1 MDSDKFIMA
10 ITLDKC
16 VRLHHLKDS
25 NVSYELMEE
34 ESEFQAA

>member
-1 MDSDKFIMA
+1 MDSDKFITA

-16 VRLHHLKDS
+16 VCLHHLKDS
-25 NVSYELMEE
+25 TISYELMEE

>member
-1 MDSDKFIMA
+1 MDSDKFITV

-16 VRLHHLKDS
+16 VCLRRLKDS
-25 NVSYELMEE
+25 SISYDLMAE